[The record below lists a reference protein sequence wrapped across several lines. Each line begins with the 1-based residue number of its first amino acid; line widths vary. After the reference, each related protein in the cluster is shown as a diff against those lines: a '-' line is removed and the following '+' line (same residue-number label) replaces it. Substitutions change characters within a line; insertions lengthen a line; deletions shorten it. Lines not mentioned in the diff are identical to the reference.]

1 MGLIEV
7 NQVYKEFR
15 VSRKQSGVLASIRG
29 MFAPQHDIK
38 EAVKGISFS
47 INSGEMVGFIGPNGA
62 GKSTTIKMLT
72 GILVPTS
79 GDIHVL
85 DNVPHKHREMN
96 AANIGVVFGQR
107 TQLWWDL
114 PLKDS
119 LELLK
124 YVYKLP
130 NDIYLKNMD
139 LLCELLDVHSFIHT
153 PVRQLSLGQRMR
165 GDILAALL
173 HDPAILFLDEPTI
186 GLDAIAKETIRNLLV
201 QINRE
206 RKVSVLLTTHDM
218 VDIEKTCKR
227 MIIID
232 KGSLVY
238 DGGIDE
244 IRANYGKTRKLIVD
258 FKYSP
263 QLTEVHDAEIIKQD
277 GLRYWFA
284 FNKDHI
290 SASELISRVSHSN
303 ELVDLTIEE
312 TEIDAI
318 IKEIYEGT
326 SVRNKNMYTRVV
338 L

>member
-1 MGLIEV
+1 LGAGRIPLSLIEV
-7 NQVYKEFR
+7 NQVFKEFCIA
-15 VSRKQSGVLASIRG
+15 RKQPGIFASTRALFNPKYEIRS
-29 MFAPQHDIK
+29 
-38 EAVKGISFS
+38 AVNGISFS
-47 INSGEMVGFIGPNGA
+47 IQPGEMVGFIGPNGA

-85 DNVPHKHREMN
+85 GHVPHKHRELN

-114 PLKDS
+114 PLIDS
-119 LELLK
+119 FELLK
-124 YVYKLP
+124 YVFKLP
-130 NDIYLKNMD
+130 QDVYMKN
-139 LLCELLDVHSFIHT
+139 LNFLSELLEVNAFINT

-165 GDILAALL
+165 GDLLAALL

-201 QINRE
+201 QINKE
-206 RKVSVLLTTHDM
+206 RKVSVLLSTHDM
-218 VDIEKTCKR
+218 IDIEKTCKR

-238 DGGIDE
+238 DGGIDD

-258 FKYSP
+258 FKYTP
-263 QLTEVHDAEIIKQD
+263 QFVEMHDAQVIEQD
-277 GLRYWFA
+277 GLRYSFS
-284 FNKDHI
+284 FDKDRI
-290 SASELISRVSHSN
+290 SASELITRVSLSN
-303 ELVDLTIEE
+303 EVADLTIEE
-312 TEIDAI
+312 TDIDAI
-318 IKEIYEGT
+318 IKEIYQ
-326 SVRNKNMYTRVV
+326 SNAKVA